1 MEGNEGNI
9 LSRSLLSLSLI
20 IITLFVLFSSNLPLS
35 ASHQIVLADWASP
48 TQQTLYSVYMVSAT
62 DGWAVG
68 AGGTMIH
75 WDGLKWSNVA
85 SPTGFDLDSVFF
97 VNAQNGWAVG
107 AYGTIIQ
114 WNGTSWKRVAGP
126 TTADL
131 SSVRMVNTW
140 DGWAVGKT
148 VQNIVSGNET
158 WVWTIIR
165 WNGSSW
171 TNSTTPSE
179 IGNNLL
185 SVTMVDSVDGWA
197 VGAGGSILRWNGTQW
212 SVWTEFP
219 MPGSIFAG
227 FYSVCLVNAYDGWAV
242 GDLGTVYHWDGRVW
256 AGFPTWGST
265 DNYLSVFFVN
275 ADDGWIAGGTGGVYE
290 IGSSGPVNHW
300 NGTMWT
306 SVDNPSINP
315 VALRSV
321 FMVDANDGWIVG
333 DGGLIMRW
341 SGVEWTVPEYPTP
354 LSYALILSLTLTTVA
369 LARRTPRKRIFSMT
383 RRKLPEARAKSPGD
397 FRKL

>member
-1 MEGNEGNI
+1 MVIVVFG
-9 LSRSLLSLSLI
+9 SLSANLQ
-20 IITLFVLFSSNLPLS
+20 VSN
-35 ASHQIVLADWASP
+35 SHQIVMANWKSP
-48 TQQTLYSVYMVSAT
+48 TPNSLYSVYMINAT
-62 DGWAVG
+62 YGWAVG
-68 AGGTMIH
+68 AGGTIIR
-75 WDGLKWSNVA
+75 WDGIQWSDVTD
-85 SPTGFDLDSVFF
+85 STTVDLNSVFF
-97 VNAQNGWAVG
+97 VNAQDGWAVG
-107 AYGTIIQ
+107 EYGTIIQ
-114 WNGTSWKRVAGP
+114 WNGTGWNRVSAP
-126 TTADL
+126 TNADL
-131 SSVRMVNTW
+131 ASLYMVNAE
-140 DGWAVGKT
+140 DGWAVGQT
-148 VQNIVSGNET
+148 VQNVVSGNET
-158 WVWTIIR
+158 WVWTIIH

-171 TNSTTPSE
+171 TNSTTPPE

-227 FYSVCLVNAYDGWAV
+227 FYSVCLVNADDGWAV
-242 GDLGTVYHWDGRVW
+242 GDLGTVFHWDGRVW
-256 AGFPTWGST
+256 AAFPTWGST
-265 DNYLSVFFVN
+265 DNYLSVFFVD

-333 DGGLIMRW
+333 NGGIIMRW
-341 SGVEWTVPEYPTP
+341 SGVEWTVSEYPTP
-354 LSYALILSLTLTTVA
+354 LSYVLVLSLTLTAVA
-369 LARRTPRKRIFSMT
+369 LARMASRKRMFSMT
-383 RRKLPEARAKSPGD
+383 RRKLPEARVIN
-397 FRKL
+397 